1 MSFKDFLYIF
11 EAALAAF
18 IEVLI
23 TIGLL
28 EEGTLGVYTK
38 NYVAPEESTDVA

>member
-11 EAALAAF
+11 EAALAAVVEVF
-18 IEVLI
+18 IKLGV
-23 TIGLL
+23 L

-38 NYVAPEESTDVA
+38 DYVAPEENA